1 MSKLMHNYNLSL
13 SPLNHRPS
21 TPSGH
26 RVRFS
31 SFSKFIPIKP
41 FLNVSSFSKF
51 IPIKPF
57 LNVFLSYLTNEV
69 EGLQE
74 RAMSIKF
81 PHVTYREG

>member
-1 MSKLMHNYNLSL
+1 MHNYNLSL

-26 RVRFS
+26 RVRF
-31 SFSKFIPIKP
+31 
-41 FLNVSSFSKF
+41 SSFSKF